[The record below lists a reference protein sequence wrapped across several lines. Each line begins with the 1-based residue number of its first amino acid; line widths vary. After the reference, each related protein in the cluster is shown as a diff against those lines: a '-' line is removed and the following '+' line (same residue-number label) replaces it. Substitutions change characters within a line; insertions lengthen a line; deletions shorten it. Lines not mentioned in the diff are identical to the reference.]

1 MRLDSLT
8 TFAKVCILLLIV
20 GVFGGIFFAVKDMP
34 FMKNVTKGKVAKDVE
49 ATGSVDSV
57 VSKDGVIRLSLD
69 EWIGWK
75 SVLDANGGLE
85 TKSGSIFD
93 KLGIKV
99 SISIINDGSQSS
111 AALIA
116 NKLDGAGYTINR
128 YAFLY
133 DKFLKAKVPVKM
145 PFITNFSTGG
155 DGIIA
160 KTDIK
165 SVEDLIGKKIGVPR
179 FSEAQTLIEW
189 LLGNSSLTEKQVTEI
204 RKNMIMFDT
213 PDDAAKAFFAGQVDA
228 AATWQPY
235 LSQAQETNGARLL
248 FSTKSATNLILDGIV
263 FREDFLQANNETV
276 TKFIEGVLQAQ
287 DMYTTEFV
295 AIKDSMPLFA
305 SETDENI
312 KAMSGDA
319 TLADYLTNESLLK
332 GTAQKLFKD
341 MSTIWSILGEAGHGD
356 EYLTAFDNS
365 YLTPLKDKFTEKKT
379 EVVKFTEADRT
390 KAKAE
395 SNDDALLT
403 KRLSINFETGAST
416 IKASS
421 HGELNAFAETA
432 ALLNGVVMQI
442 EGNTDNVGDKVA
454 NQKLSEMRAKAVMQY
469 LKYQGVDPTRMVVIG
484 NGDSNPIA
492 SNDTTDGKASN
503 RRTDMFF
510 KVVK

>member
-1 MRLDSLT
+1 MKLSELT
-8 TFAKVCILLLIV
+8 VFAKVLILVLVV
-20 GVFGGIFFAVKDMP
+20 GILGTGVYFAKDLPM
-34 FMKNVTKGKVAKDVE
+34 FKNVTKGKVAKDVDVSKD
-49 ATGSVDSV
+49 TDSV

-99 SISIINDGSQSS
+99 VISIINDGNQSS

-133 DKFLKAKVPVKM
+133 DKFMKANVSVKM

-155 DGIIA
+155 DGVIA
-160 KTDIK
+160 NADIK
-165 SVEDLIGKKIGVPR
+165 SVEDLVGKKIGVPR
-179 FSEAQTLIEW
+179 FSEAHTLIEW

-204 RKNMIMFDT
+204 RKAMVMFDT

-235 LSQAQETNGARLL
+235 LSQAQETSNARLL
-248 FSTKSATNLILDGIV
+248 FSTKSATNLILDGIA
-263 FREDFLQANNETV
+263 FREDFLTANKDTV
-276 TKFIEGVLQAQ
+276 TKFIKGVLMAQ
-287 DMYTTEFV
+287 DLYTTEMT

-319 TLADYLTNESLLK
+319 TLADYSTNESLLK

-341 MSTIWSILGEAGHGD
+341 MSTIWSVLNETAHADEA
-356 EYLTAFDNS
+356 LTAFDIS
-365 YLTPLKDKFTEKKT
+365 YIKPLAAEFTEKKT

-403 KRLSINFETGAST
+403 KRLSINFETGAAT

-421 HGELNAFAETA
+421 HEELNAFAETA
-432 ALLNGVVMQI
+432 SLLNGVIIQI
-442 EGNTDNVGDKVA
+442 EGNTDNVGNKES
-454 NQKLSEMRAKAVMQY
+454 NQKLSEMRAKAVMKY
-469 LKYQGVDPTRMVVIG
+469 LQYQGVDPTRMIVIG
-484 NGDSNPIA
+484 NGDNNPIS
-492 SNDTTDGKASN
+492 SNDTSEGKATN